1 MVRIPYGPCGFP
13 IHLIDSLTDLSSEHE
28 TSAGAEHLPLSV
40 HLSRGHLLY
49 VATKRLMYTSFLL
62 LTHSLDCLQSLL
74 VWISWPPMLHFLCA
88 LSHIWD
94 STPSSAVTSTLGGLL
109 FHSVTTLPLLKYS
122 QLFLSCLAEGSLTGM
137 S

>member
-1 MVRIPYGPCGFP
+1 MKHQLEQSISHCQF
-13 IHLIDSLTDLSSEHE
+13 
-28 TSAGAEHLPLSV
+28 TSAG
-40 HLSRGHLLY
+40 GHLLY

-137 S
+137 SLKKSPLVSQPSSLPIRW

>member
-40 HLSRGHLLY
+40 HLSRGAFTVCSHKEIDVHL
-49 VATKRLMYTSFLL
+49 LL

-74 VWISWPPMLHFLCA
+74 VLISWPPMLHFLCA